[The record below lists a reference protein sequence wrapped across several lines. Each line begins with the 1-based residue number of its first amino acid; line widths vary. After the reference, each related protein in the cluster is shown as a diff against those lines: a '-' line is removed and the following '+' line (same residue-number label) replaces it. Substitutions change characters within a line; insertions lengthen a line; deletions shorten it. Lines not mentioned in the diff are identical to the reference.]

1 MTDSNWQCAALY
13 LQKYNYR
20 KHEKEHF
27 DLFFS
32 AGFAYD
38 EGVLAFN
45 QMKTG
50 TEHNMK
56 LEPGNQLDH
65 KVIEIGFN
73 DFKLGYAPCANN
85 KAVYAFLKSGV
96 DILEAQV
103 ETLSSDMPPEQQMQ
117 VVVF

>member
-50 TEHNMK
+50 TELNMK
-56 LEPGNQLDH
+56 LEPGNQLEY
-65 KVIEIGFN
+65 KAIEICFN

-85 KAVYAFLKSGV
+85 KAVYAILISSV
-96 DILEAQV
+96 AILEARMQ
-103 ETLSSDMPPEQQMQ
+103 TLSSDMPPGHSYR
-117 VVVF
+117 